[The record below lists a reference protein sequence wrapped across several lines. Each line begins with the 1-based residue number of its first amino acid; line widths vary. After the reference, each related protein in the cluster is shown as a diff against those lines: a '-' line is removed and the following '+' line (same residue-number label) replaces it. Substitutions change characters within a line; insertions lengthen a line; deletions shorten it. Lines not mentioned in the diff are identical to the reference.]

1 MATKTRSQ
9 AKKAASHIK
18 AFTQVLE
25 STHLPDAVDA
35 LLRSRSAA
43 MSPAATREFLR
54 KNGVRLPKAFVGH
67 RANRVLP
74 VQSWRRSVPGVSEVQ
89 LPPWMVVGQR
99 LLVEAIR

>member
-54 KNGVRLPKAFVGH
+54 KNGVRLPKAFVARKGTGPIGFFLCSH
-67 RANRVLP
+67 GGGPCQVCLRF
-74 VQSWRRSVPGVSEVQ
+74 SFRRGWWWDSVC
-89 LPPWMVVGQR
+89 
-99 LLVEAIR
+99 